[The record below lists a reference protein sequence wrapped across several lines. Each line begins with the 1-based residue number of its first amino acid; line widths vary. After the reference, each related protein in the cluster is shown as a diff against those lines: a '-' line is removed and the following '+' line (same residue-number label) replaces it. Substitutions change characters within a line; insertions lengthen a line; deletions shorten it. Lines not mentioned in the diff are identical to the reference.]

1 MPDTGRSRWTDD
13 RLDDAINPL
22 RALPQAVTRLETET
36 LNLREALEVN
46 SELQRDR
53 NRILIGFLTL
63 LVAGL
68 LAAVVTLIVAL

>member
-1 MPDTGRSRWTDD
+1 M
-13 RLDDAINPL
+13 DDAINPL